1 MEEKNIITGENINS
15 HLKDIEEHSKI
26 AVSVDCVIFGY
37 DMEELKVLTISCNM
51 DPYKGLPSLIG
62 DLVNEYEDLDQAAKR
77 ILKERTGI
85 DNLYLE
91 QIKSFGKVDRHP
103 LGRVITVTYFALV
116 KKEDYTSNGTR
127 PAVNSK
133 WIALSQINEMAF
145 DHLNITNVALDT
157 LRKKLLECPIWMK
170 LLPVDFSLPE
180 LQHLFET
187 IIGIPLD
194 KRNFRKKILSL
205 DIIQESG
212 KKQKDVPHRP
222 ANLYRVNQKKLKK
235 EYSFLLKNPFHHG

>member
-1 MEEKNIITGENINS
+1 MEEKKVSTGENINS

-26 AVSVDCVIFGY
+26 AISVDCVIFGY

-62 DLVNEYEDLDQAAKR
+62 DLVNEGEDLDQAASR

-91 QIKSFGKVDRHP
+91 QIKTFGRVDRHP

-116 KKEDYTSNGTR
+116 KKEDYSSNGMR
-127 PAVNSK
+127 PSPNSQ
-133 WIALSQINEMAF
+133 WIALSQIEEMAF
-145 DHLNITNVALDT
+145 DHLTITNVALDT
-157 LRKKLLECPIWMK
+157 LRKKLLEYPIWMK
-170 LLPVDFSLPE
+170 LLPIDFSLPE
-180 LQHLFET
+180 LQNLFEN
-187 IIGIPLD
+187 IIGKPLD

-235 EYSFLLKNPFHHG
+235 EYSFLLKNPFHN